1 MEIHVA
7 DKAYRKRAVWVLA
20 AMLVLCG
27 ALLWQLQAWLNHVTQ
42 ELGSSSPATVRTWLR
57 WLLAGLGLALATPAV
72 GLGLTLRQM
81 ALASRVEGRFPPAR
95 WRTLRDVRI
104 LRDADALL
112 WARRVQ
118 VASAAML
125 TLAAVLVGWALW
137 AWWHYQG

>member
-27 ALLWQLQAWLNHVTQ
+27 ALLWQLQAWLNHVTH
-42 ELGSSSPATVRTWLR
+42 ELGSSSPQTVRTWLR

-81 ALASRVEGRFPPAR
+81 ARASRVEGRFPPAR

-104 LRDADALL
+104 LRDADALP
-112 WARRVQ
+112 WTRRVEI
-118 VASAAML
+118 ASTAML
-125 TLAAVLVGWALW
+125 VLAGLLIGWASW
-137 AWWHYQG
+137 AWWHFQG

>member
-27 ALLWQLQAWLNHVTQ
+27 ALLWQLQVWLNHVTY
-42 ELGSSSPATVRTWLR
+42 ELGSSNPQTVRTWLR

-81 ALASRVEGRFPPAR
+81 ASASRVEGRFPPAR

-104 LRDADALL
+104 LRDADALH
-112 WARRVQ
+112 WARRVEI
-118 VASAAML
+118 ASTAML
-125 TLAAVLVGWALW
+125 VLAGLLIGWALW

>member
-27 ALLWQLQAWLNHVTQ
+27 ALLWQLQTWLNHVTQ

-104 LRDADALL
+104 LRDADALF

-118 VASAAML
+118 IASTAML